1 MATDSPEPPLLP
13 IKPEPDWLMNVDSQL
28 KEFPWPEMLQRS
40 VYYPASRF
48 DGQPVRFLGRY
59 FQSYIYVDY
68 GVAQEDLIQRLD
80 EFLGY
85 RVMGWRNV
93 AKEELVPNGWS
104 PIPPTRE
111 DVSSSRQMQRIRDPF
126 AIWAVLEREE
136 GYSADHGPARISLL
150 YICGDGVATF
160 QAIYHGNE
168 AAPAVV
174 AIIQPGTG
182 FGGNWTNFEDPK
194 KCFARSVMQ
203 NPHGQPEYLLN
214 GGWGEGHFYSKP
226 CWPEFSEPVRAFN
239 GRLRMW
245 RRVDQS

>member
-1 MATDSPEPPLLP
+1 MANDSPDAPLP
-13 IKPEPDWLMNVDSQL
+13 SIEPEPGWLMNMDCQL
-28 KEFPWPEMLQRS
+28 TRFPWPKMLHRS
-40 VYYPASRF
+40 VYYPASGF

-68 GVAQEDLIQRLD
+68 GVSQEVVVRRLD

-85 RVMGWRNV
+85 KVIGHRHVT
-93 AKEELVPNGWS
+93 KSELVPNGW
-104 PIPPTRE
+104 IPLPPKPE
-111 DVSSSRQMQRIRDPF
+111 DVRSSRQIQRIRGPF
-126 AIWAVLEREE
+126 AIWAVLERKEE
-136 GYSADHGPARISLL
+136 YSADHGPARISLL

-182 FGGNWTNFEDPK
+182 FGGNWTNFEDPQ

-203 NPHGQPEYLLN
+203 NPHGQPEYLLY
-214 GGWGEGHFYSKP
+214 GGWGESHFYTKP
-226 CWPEFSEPVRAFN
+226 CWPEFSGRVRAFS
-239 GRLRMW
+239 GRLRLW
-245 RRVDQS
+245 RRPNHG